1 MLKDTHT
8 QCLEERKC
16 SIMEHFRREVRA
28 SRGHG
33 KSCACAKQFLCAL
46 SHHRL
51 LRTRRF
57 LAKCPHI
64 PPHQSS
70 KLAMV
75 CVLCRYCQGSGEAT
89 YLFPLSLSP
98 QKTSKVRSISLVPKP
113 RPLPSQ
119 RRGLET
125 RLMQH
130 NIVCC
135 NVKFKPLKNSV
146 ADSLWLERLTRVKFC
161 LANTLVSMQVRKVF

>member
-16 SIMEHFRREVRA
+16 SIMEIFRREVRA

-51 LRTRRF
+51 LRTRCF
-57 LAKCPHI
+57 LAKCRHT

-75 CVLCRYCQGSGEAT
+75 CVMCRYCQGSGEAT

-113 RPLPSQ
+113 CPLPSR

-125 RLMQH
+125 RLMD
-130 NIVCC
+130 C
-135 NVKFKPLKNSV
+135 FFPTKPLKALYKGQTAWSRMSIIQRFHCTVYNV
-146 ADSLWLERLTRVKFC
+146 L
-161 LANTLVSMQVRKVF
+161 

>member
-1 MLKDTHT
+1 MLYHGTFSKGGS
-8 QCLEERKC
+8 
-16 SIMEHFRREVRA
+16 SIEWAWQIMCMSKA
-28 SRGHG
+28 IS
-33 KSCACAKQFLCAL
+33 
-46 SHHRL
+46 
-51 LRTRRF
+51 LRTLTPLLVENQAF
-57 LAKCPHI
+57 FSPHI

-75 CVLCRYCQGSGEAT
+75 CVMCRYCQGSGEAT
-89 YLFPLSLSP
+89 YLFHLSLSP

-113 RPLPSQ
+113 RPLPPQ